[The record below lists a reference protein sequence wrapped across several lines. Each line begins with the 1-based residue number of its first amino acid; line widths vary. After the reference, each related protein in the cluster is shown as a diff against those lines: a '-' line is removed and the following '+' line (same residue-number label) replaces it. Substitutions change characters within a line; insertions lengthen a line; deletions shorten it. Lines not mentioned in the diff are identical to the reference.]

1 VTDDS
6 RPAGSHEKVRRRV
19 PRILLFAFAFAVMAD
34 PVSSV
39 TYAPEAALRALRNDI
54 SLLIPAMLVVLAII
68 LLVRVNYHQLI
79 RRFPQGGGA
88 VAATAAALGETWAF
102 VPLGALVVDFV
113 LTISI
118 SVAAAS
124 SAIIAYFPKLAPM
137 RIPIAVGLC
146 VAVAGL
152 TWFGHIGRSVF
163 ATMTITFAVVAVPTF
178 LIGFISPHGVPPPQ
192 APPGGPV
199 HFPVLLV
206 LFAFP
211 VAMASAT
218 GIEGMSSSIAQ
229 LGQLDDAG
237 RIRTGHVTSWLTMVI
252 QGTLTFLIA
261 FLALHL
267 SIGVPRANSTLVAN
281 LARASAGHGA
291 LFAAFQFASMLVLL
305 AAASSSFQAGPGLL
319 KAMARKP
326 AAPPRSAEAGA
337 DAKVGILPEPFS
349 SVNRHHTPYWG
360 VVLFLVISSAVVIAA
375 GGKDQSLALF
385 YAVAV
390 FVSFLTGLMAM
401 ALFSRRSGDAR
412 SVALNLIG
420 AALVLFTIFVNLSRG
435 YPIASIAAALGVGG
449 LFALMW
455 IKQGRPRG
463 IAQIEAEGEREAGD
477 ITQPP

>member
-1 VTDDS
+1 LTDDS
-6 RPAGSHEKVRRRV
+6 AQSGSEQKERRRV

-54 SLLIPAMLVVLAII
+54 SLLIPTMLVVLAII
-68 LLVRVNYHQLI
+68 LLVRINYHQLI

-124 SAIIAYFPKLAPM
+124 SAIIAYFPRVAPM

-146 VAVAGL
+146 AAVAAI

-178 LIGFISPHGVPPPQ
+178 LFGFFSPHGAPPPQ

-229 LGQLDDAG
+229 LGQLDDEG
-237 RIRTGHVTSWLTMVI
+237 RIRAGHVTSWLTMAI

-281 LARASAGHGA
+281 LARASAGHGT
-291 LFAAFQFASMLVLL
+291 LFAAFQLASLLVLL

-319 KAMARKP
+319 KAMARKHREALSEGTDGG
-326 AAPPRSAEAGA
+326 AA
-337 DAKVGILPEPFS
+337 VGILPEPFS

-360 VVLFLVISSAVVIAA
+360 VVLFFVISSGVVIAA
-375 GGKDQSLALF
+375 GGQDQSLVLF

-401 ALFSRRSGDAR
+401 ALFSRRSGDTR
-412 SVALNLIG
+412 SVVFNLIG
-420 AALVLFTIFVNLSRG
+420 AALVLFTILVNLSRG
-435 YPIASIAAALGVGG
+435 YPIASIAAAVGTG
-449 LFALMW
+449 ALFALMW

-463 IAQIEAEGEREAGD
+463 IAQIESEGEREAGD
-477 ITQPP
+477 IT